1 MIIKYPLSTEQA
13 LGKMDAENKLVFI
26 VERRATKPEI
36 KKELEEVLQVKIKNV
51 NTLIDR
57 SGNKKAYVRFAAP
70 TRAIDVATKLGLM

>member
-26 VERRATKPEI
+26 VDRKATKPEI
-36 KKELEEVLQVKIKNV
+36 KAELEKLLQVKVKKI

-57 SGNKKAYVRFAAP
+57 GGDKKAYVRFVP
-70 TRAIDVATKLGLM
+70 STRAIDVATKLGLM